1 MIINKV
7 THIVDVYCSK
17 NVFSALLAQTISVY
31 VYTVFMSN
39 CLLCVWRVYNL
50 HLHFRLQEWVI
61 TVLWFCY
68 RFTATCAGRT
78 QIIHMLGKPKSLL
91 KWRAML
97 MQPCANMMFES
108 LLWN

>member
-39 CLLCVWRVYNL
+39 CLLCVWSSAVL
-50 HLHFRLQEWVI
+50 HLVSL
-61 TVLWFCY
+61 
-68 RFTATCAGRT
+68 
-78 QIIHMLGKPKSLL
+78 KSL
-91 KWRAML
+91 
-97 MQPCANMMFES
+97 
-108 LLWN
+108 